1 MPANFCE
8 ENKLHYGG
16 ERENR
21 KFNQTKTSLQQT
33 NLSQSNKGRDLI
45 TEILLVS
52 TCTTGKV

>member
-33 NLSQSNKGRDLI
+33 NLSQGNQGRD
-45 TEILLVS
+45 
-52 TCTTGKV
+52 